1 MKRRHGLLLGV
12 ALALSGGVAA
22 ADTFVPGGENDPRV
36 RTSEFLAGNG
46 RYLSAA
52 AMLARVQT
60 EAPQQRLAPAYYR
73 ELAGDT
79 LSFGL
84 PQRAEM
90 IYREQVANA
99 KDALSLNKARL
110 DLASFYY
117 QRGYY
122 QQATTELA
130 AMRSQ
135 LPSSLLLD
143 WQDLQSRV
151 LLAQG
156 RYGEAADILT
166 QADSG
171 DMSNYMRYN
180 LGVALINDGRV
191 GQGVNVLDRVGRL
204 TPFDSDGLA
213 LRDKANLTLG
223 YHFLR
228 TQQGGTAIPIFGR
241 VRTVG
246 PYSNRALLGLGWA
259 YLAPRGNRQG
269 KTELGDEVPDQTAFT
284 SFATIGVL
292 LRPGYIDSEG
302 IYKRARLAPFH
313 LSGKNKDEE
322 AQLKQALVPWVELV
336 SRDQIDPAVQEGLL
350 AIPYVLDRLGAHI
363 QAQQYY
369 ERAIGA
375 LEQTRTRLTEA
386 EQHIRSGRMILTMVD
401 NYDPG
406 AETGW
411 RWKLRSL
418 PDAPETFYLQQ
429 LIAENNFQEALK
441 NYRDTRLLRSDLL
454 TWKARL
460 GELQQTY
467 QSRSNTQATPG
478 APVEATAPGYRVASP
493 GYVPDASAAPQLQ
506 MAEHLNVY
514 TSQGAP
520 DAPDAETPVALQLA
534 QSPGADKFVG
544 PYERML
550 ALGKRIDAMMP
561 QLAAAEVAQGKIL
574 QDIAL
579 NDLLKMK
586 EMNEK
591 YRVEWRFALPRLTDR
606 QLGGANTGPKK
617 ENRK

>member
-1 MKRRHGLLLGV
+1 MKRCHGLILGAV
-12 ALALSGGVAA
+12 LALAGGAAA
-22 ADTFVPGGENDPRV
+22 ADTYVPGSDNDPRV
-36 RTSEFLAGNG
+36 RLSQFLAGNG
-46 RYLSAA
+46 RYLSASA
-52 AMLARVQT
+52 LLGRIPI
-60 EAPQQRLAPAYYR
+60 EDPKQQLAPAYYR
-73 ELAGDT
+73 ELANDT

-84 PQRAEM
+84 PQRAEAV
-90 IYREQVANA
+90 YRQQIANA
-99 KDALSLNKARL
+99 KDPTALSKARL

-117 QRGYY
+117 ERGYY
-122 QQATTELA
+122 QQSTAELA
-130 AMRSQ
+130 AMRAQ
-135 LPSSLLLD
+135 MPSKMLLD

-156 RYGEAADILT
+156 RFGEAADILT

-228 TQQGGTAIPIFGR
+228 TQQGRTAIPIFGR

-259 YLAPRGNRQG
+259 YLAPGGDRQA
-269 KTELGDEVPDQTAFT
+269 KTEVGDEAPDQTAFT

-292 LRPGYIDSEG
+292 LRPGYIDSDS

-322 AQLKQALVPWVELV
+322 AQLKHALVPWVELV

-369 ERAIGA
+369 ERAIAA
-375 LEQTRTRLTEA
+375 LEDTRKRLAEA
-386 EQHIRSGRMILTMVD
+386 ENHVRSDRMILTMVD

-454 TWKARL
+454 TWKARMD
-460 GELQQTY
+460 ELKQTY
-467 QSRSNTQATPG
+467 QERNNGS
-478 APVEATAPGYRVASP
+478 ATAGGKPVSAPASVKAAAP

-514 TSQGAP
+514 TTQGAP

-534 QSPGADKFVG
+534 QAPAADKFVG

-550 ALGKRIDAMMP
+550 SINTRIDQLLP
-561 QLAAAEVAQGKIL
+561 QLAAAEVGAARVLK
-574 QDIAL
+574 DIAL
-579 NDLLKMK
+579 NDLVKMK

-591 YRVEWRFALPRLTDR
+591 YLVEARFALARIYDS
-606 QLGGANTGPKK
+606 QLRGADTGRGS